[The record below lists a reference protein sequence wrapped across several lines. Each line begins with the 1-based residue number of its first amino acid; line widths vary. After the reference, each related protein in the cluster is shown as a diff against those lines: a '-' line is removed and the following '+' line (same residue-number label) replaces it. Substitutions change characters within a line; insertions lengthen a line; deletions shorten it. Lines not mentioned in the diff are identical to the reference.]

1 MRIVATCT
9 TLPDRY
15 DGLYKTLLSLHDQII
30 PFNAIYVTMPKIA
43 KRLNQVYP
51 PLPDHINKLCTVVH
65 IKEDYG
71 PVCKIVGAL
80 IREKD
85 PNTLIVTVD
94 DDCIYSRDLVSRL
107 LECSKVY
114 PNACITS
121 TGVLVG
127 CGVCTFGIHSTIKEV
142 VPYNGLLGF
151 QIPPQGRT
159 VDIVQGFSGVLY
171 KRRFFPKKLY
181 KLLNYVEDID
191 IFKSDDILLSGYLSL
206 QGIKRYTFPKMSQCE
221 QHRTEDALSCNI
233 SRMIK
238 TFNNALYKCRS
249 YGMFPTFEPFDIG
262 ESPVIKVPL
271 FILVII
277 MTIIA
282 LIFFIFFLYK

>member
-30 PFNAIYVTMPKIA
+30 PFDVIYVTLPRVA
-43 KRLNQVYP
+43 KRLNQVYG
-51 PLPDHINKLCTVVH
+51 PLPEHINKLCTVVQ

-80 IREKD
+80 IKEQD

-107 LECSKVY
+107 VECHKTH
-114 PNACITS
+114 PNAAITS

-127 CGVCTFGIHSTIKEV
+127 CGVGTFGIHSTLKDV

-151 QIPPQGRT
+151 QIPSSGRA

-171 KRRFFPKKLY
+171 KRRFFPKKLN

-206 QGIKRYTFPKMSQCE
+206 QGIKIYTFPKMSQCE
-221 QHRTEDALSCNI
+221 QHRTEDALSCDI
-233 SRMIK
+233 TRMIK
-238 TFNNALYKCRS
+238 TFNNALYKCRAH
-249 YGMFPTFEPFDIG
+249 GMFPTFEPFDIG

-277 MTIIA
+277 MSIIA
-282 LIFFIFFLYK
+282 LIFFIIFLYK